1 MASLVKKVHAL
12 ESQYDDTQQKKIE
25 AGHLY
30 NLLPLTNYDDFQEFD
45 KGMANNRFVSDS
57 D

>member
-1 MASLVKKVHAL
+1 MITND
-12 ESQYDDTQQKKIE
+12 ESQYDDTQQKKTE
-25 AGHLY
+25 AAHLY